1 MLNSKLQIVKPSRY
15 VFIAIIVLIAFG
27 LGLAVGMF
35 ATRAYEVP
43 IEPYR
48 VKHGGYRLLTW
59 KGKSGDL
66 CFALIPRYKAWKF
79 ETSWFS
85 KWNGTCGLS
94 VLKDELSAL
103 PSGEWVEWTNSP
115 TWKFPYPTRKTAEE
129 LEEFA
134 KSKGIELVLN
144 PAIDVQIFSDGP
156 P

>member
-1 MLNSKLQIVKPSRY
+1 MLISTLEIVKPSRY
-15 VFIAIIVLIAFG
+15 LFVGLMVIFTFG
-27 LGLAVGMF
+27 LGFAAGMF

-59 KGKSGDL
+59 KNKSGDV
-66 CFALIPRYKAWKF
+66 CFAIMPRYKAWKF
-79 ETSWFS
+79 ETNPFS

-103 PSGEWVEWTNSP
+103 PSGEWIEWTNVP
-115 TWKFPYPTRKTAEE
+115 YGKFPYPERKTAEE

-144 PAIDVQIFSDGP
+144 PALDVQIFADGP